1 MCLSKSDKSIQIE
14 GNKMKNVLMLKS
26 SILGDHSQ
34 SSMLLDNLAMLWQ
47 DQGANITQRDLV
59 ADAIPLLDGELATGL
74 RGGDNLS
81 ARQLQAIA
89 LSNELIAELKATDTI
104 VIGAPMY
111 NFMIPT
117 QLKAWI
123 DFIARAGETF
133 KYTEAGVQGLVA
145 GKRAIVV
152 TSRGGMH
159 KDNGS
164 DHLVPYLKTLLG
176 FIGIN
181 DVEVVYAEGLNM
193 GQQSAENAINSAMQ
207 ALQRLTL

>member
-1 MCLSKSDKSIQIE
+1 MKS
-14 GNKMKNVLMLKS
+14 VLMLKS

-34 SSMLLDNLAMLWQ
+34 SSMLMDSLAGLWRE
-47 DQGANITQRDLV
+47 QGAHITQRDLAV
-59 ADAIPLLDGELATGL
+59 EAIPLLDGELATGL

-81 ARQLQAIA
+81 ARQLEAIT
-89 LSNELIAELKATDTI
+89 LSNELIAELKANDII

-133 KYTEAGVQGLVA
+133 KYTEAGVEGLVT

-164 DHLVPYLKTLLG
+164 DHLVPYLKTVLG

-181 DVEVVYAEGLNM
+181 EVEFVYAEGLNM
-193 GQQSAENAINSAMQ
+193 GPDSAEEGISSAKQ
-207 ALQRLTL
+207 ALQNLAL